1 MEYSYC
7 FRSFLKLCHHLEI
20 VFTYFFSI
28 SLKSRSNSEPNIFFI
43 SGNSAHLPPQDIHAT
58 EPLNELLPLGIIQLF
73 PKVSGGRIPGISI
86 DRSIERGFNE
96 ITNYGKSVQVAQA
109 GEPLAG

>member
-1 MEYSYC
+1 MPPFEV
-7 FRSFLKLCHHLEI
+7 

-28 SLKSRSNSEPNIFFI
+28 SLKSRTNSEPNTFSIT
-43 SGNSAHLPPQDIHAT
+43 GNSAHLPPRDFYAT

-73 PKVSGGRIPGISI
+73 PKASGGRIPGKSI
-86 DRSIERGFNE
+86 NRSIERSFNK

-109 GEPLAG
+109 AQVGEPLAG